1 MCYASLM
8 PRILG
13 KYVFQIYPDRSLDEM
28 IARLAEIDAMADVQM
43 TMDAIV
49 DLELEYEALEE
60 AVARLLA
67 SNVHYTRH

>member
-1 MCYASLM
+1 
-8 PRILG
+8 
-13 KYVFQIYPDRSLDEM
+13 M